1 MQQSSTT
8 SPTVTGQ
15 LISTFRHGK
24 GFLVFMLLFAIV
36 MLGLAG
42 FVLYLGTILPTGSS
56 GANTSRGSSPQ
67 LLIYSVSGLLV
78 VISAVLFG
86 LYAWQKKLRGTHYE
100 VYEHGIVAVSGKQQ
114 QFTAFAEIEDLYL
127 FGSGQAAFTG
137 LITNLA
143 YRRNANE
150 PFHRVIHSLKGF
162 HDFQQRVRELHVR
175 ERLPAV
181 MQTLEGGGVVT
192 FKYVPSGS
200 VWGKRMKGNFL
211 DVETQPILM
220 TREFLEVQGRKV
232 PMSSLRT
239 VDLSVWSELVVIKD
253 EAGNEVLSTVC
264 TGILSHDLFLATLDA
279 ILDDAALNRAE
290 PVPVLQD

>member
-8 SPTVTGQ
+8 APTATGQ

-42 FVLYLGTILPTGSS
+42 FVLYLGTILPEGSS

-67 LLIYSVSGLLV
+67 MLIYSVSGLLV

-114 QFTAFAEIEDLYL
+114 QFTAFAEMEDLYL

-143 YRRNANE
+143 YRRNERE
-150 PFHRVIHSLKGF
+150 PFHRVIESLKGF
-162 HDFQQRVRELHVR
+162 QDFQHVVRELHVR
-175 ERLPAV
+175 ERLPVVMNRLESGAAV
-181 MQTLEGGGVVT
+181 A
-192 FKYVPSGS
+192 FKYVPTGQ
-200 VWGKRMKGNFL
+200 VWRKRIAGNSL
-211 DVETQPILM
+211 NVDTQTIVV
-220 TREFLEVQGRKV
+220 TREFLEVGGRKV
-232 PMSSLRT
+232 PMSTLSSI
-239 VDLSVWSELVVIKD
+239 DLNSWSEKVTIKD
-253 EAGNEVLSTVC
+253 EAGNPMLSTVC
-264 TGILSHDLFLATLDA
+264 TGIMSHDLFLTTLDVL
-279 ILDDAALNRAE
+279 LDPENTSSAE
-290 PVPVLQD
+290 TTPSLA

>member
-1 MQQSSTT
+1 MQQS
-8 SPTVTGQ
+8 PKPAPAVTGQ

-114 QFTAFAEIEDLYL
+114 QFTAFAEIEDIYL

-143 YRRNANE
+143 YRRNESE
-150 PFHRVIHSLKGF
+150 PFHRVIESLKGF
-162 HDFQQRVRELHVR
+162 QDFQQLVRELHVR
-175 ERLPAV
+175 ERLPVV
-181 MQTLEGGGVVT
+181 MNKLETGGAAT
-192 FKYVPSGS
+192 FKYVPTGQ
-200 VWGKRMKGNFL
+200 VWRKR
-211 DVETQPILM
+211 I
-220 TREFLEVQGRKV
+220 
-232 PMSSLRT
+232 
-239 VDLSVWSELVVIKD
+239 
-253 EAGNEVLSTVC
+253 AGTS
-264 TGILSHDLFLATLDA
+264 
-279 ILDDAALNRAE
+279 
-290 PVPVLQD
+290 

>member
-1 MQQSSTT
+1 MQQS
-8 SPTVTGQ
+8 PKPAPAVTGQ

-42 FVLYLGTILPTGSS
+42 FVLYLGTILPAGSS

-86 LYAWQKKLRGTHYE
+86 LSAWQKKLRGTHYE

-137 LITNLA
+137 LTTNLA
-143 YRRNANE
+143 YRRNESE
-150 PFHRVIHSLKGF
+150 PFHRVIESLKGF
-162 HDFQQRVRELHVR
+162 QDFQQLVRELHVR
-175 ERLPAV
+175 ERLPVV
-181 MQTLEGGGVVT
+181 MNKLETGGAAT
-192 FKYVPSGS
+192 FKYVPTGQ
-200 VWGKRMKGNFL
+200 VWRKRIAGDFL
-211 DVETQPILM
+211 NVVTQTIIV
-220 TREFLEVQGRKV
+220 TREFLEVDRRKV
-232 PMSSLRT
+232 PVSSLSS
-239 VDLSVWSELVVIKD
+239 VDLNAWSEKVTIQD
-253 EAGNEVLSTVC
+253 EAGNPMLSTVC
-264 TGILSHDLFLATLDA
+264 TGIMSHDLFLTTLDVL
-279 ILDDAALNRAE
+279 LDNERASSAE
-290 PVPVLQD
+290 ATPSLV

>member
-100 VYEHGIVAVSGKQQ
+100 VYEHGIVAASGKQQ

-143 YRRNANE
+143 YRRNESE
-150 PFHRVIHSLKGF
+150 PFHRVIESLKGF
-162 HDFQQRVRELHVR
+162 QDLQQLVRELHVR
-175 ERLPAV
+175 ERLPVV
-181 MQTLEGGGVVT
+181 MNKLETGGAVT
-192 FKYVPSGS
+192 FKYVPTGQ
-200 VWGKRMKGNFL
+200 VWRKRIAGDFL
-211 DVETQPILM
+211 NVVTQTIIV
-220 TREFLEVQGRKV
+220 TREFLEVDRRKV
-232 PMSSLRT
+232 PVSSLSS
-239 VDLSVWSELVVIKD
+239 VDLNAWSEKVTIQD
-253 EAGNEVLSTVC
+253 EAGNAMLSTVC
-264 TGILSHDLFLATLDA
+264 TGIMSHDLFLTTLDVL
-279 ILDDAALNRAE
+279 LDNERASSAE
-290 PVPVLQD
+290 ATPSLA